1 MEKKMNAYRFDYEW
15 IKLLDSL
22 TGFERTTKN
31 MVIQKAVMNY
41 LSDNIDKLEQR
52 Y

>member
-15 IKLLDSL
+15 IGLLDSL

-31 MVIQKAVMNY
+31 MVIQKAVMNN
-41 LSDNIDKLEQR
+41 LAVKIDKLE
-52 Y
+52 

>member
-22 TGFERTTKN
+22 TGLERTTKT
-31 MVIQKAVMNY
+31 MIIQKAVMNY
-41 LSDNIDKLEQR
+41 LAENIDKFEQR

>member
-22 TGFERTTKN
+22 AGLERTTKT
-31 MVIQKAVMNY
+31 MIIQKAVVYY
-41 LSDNIDKLEQR
+41 LAENIDKFEQS

>member
-22 TGFERTTKN
+22 TGLERTTKT
-31 MVIQKAVMNY
+31 MVTQKAVVNY
-41 LSDNIDKLEQR
+41 LAVNIDKLE
-52 Y
+52 